1 MRWRVAERD
10 AAGRAPKAADR
21 HDIADVRAILRR
33 ADQVGLD
40 PWRVL
45 VALEL
50 PPRVRQHLLDQLDA
64 QDAGSVPPQ
73 GSDA

>member
-1 MRWRVAERD
+1 VAERE
-10 AAGRAPKAADR
+10 AARPARGAGDPD
-21 HDIADVRAILRR
+21 DLGEVRAMLRR
-33 ADQVGLD
+33 AHQLGLD

-64 QDAGSVPPQ
+64 QDVGSVPPQ